1 MLDQIQYIA
10 RALTVKTS
18 QCFHLQMLKLLKVLL
33 LDSKEDRQC
42 ASPADF
48 AASFLKAKGM
58 HILMYLCSHS
68 SFDVKSMCVKL
79 IDVLSSHT
87 TLVKMAVDPD
97 VITYLSSII
106 LPYQMMMENASRK
119 NNQIFNDPPL
129 ALEESSKGD
138 SINFTKPQEFEEV
151 TVVPAFPRS
160 RGSSQEDELERQMN
174 QLLAKEPPVII
185 AKKDRKK
192 EKKFGAG
199 LFLEDDDT
207 ALANSKQKED
217 DLATVISTKKQPP
230 RFEIPTNSIE
240 DDLVSEELPV
250 EHVITA
256 NNFMFPTS
264 TQGFNDINDDELL
277 LMAKPPPPAPKNRK
291 KGGGAPMMNFDFEES
306 TSKKPYFKA
315 SRRPLTIAEAP
326 TNEEDEEDLIN
337 RGNNAGAKSDED
349 LSADHMLQDTSYSNF
364 ANKKM
369 MFTHTQKLPS
379 SKAFV
384 PNKFKGK
391 GLSLALG
398 DDEE

>member
-119 NNQIFNDPPL
+119 NSQIFNDPPL
-129 ALEESSKGD
+129 ALEDSSKTD
-138 SINFTKPQEFEEV
+138 SKPQEFEEV
-151 TVVPAFPRS
+151 TVVPALPRS

-199 LFLEDDDT
+199 LFLEDEET
-207 ALANSKQKED
+207 TSANIKQKED
-217 DLATVISTKKQPP
+217 DLATVITTKKQPP

-250 EHVITA
+250 DHVITA

-264 TQGFNDINDDELL
+264 TQGFNDMNDDELL

-291 KGGGAPMMNFDFEES
+291 KGGAPMMNFDFEES

-337 RGNNAGAKSDED
+337 RGNSAGAKSDED
-349 LSADHMLQDTSYSNF
+349 LSIGADHMLQDTSYSNF

-379 SKAFV
+379 SKAVV

>member
-106 LPYQMMMENASRK
+106 LPYQMMMMENASRK

-129 ALEESSKGD
+129 ALEDSSKTD
-138 SINFTKPQEFEEV
+138 SKPQEFEEV
-151 TVVPAFPRS
+151 TVVSALPRS

-174 QLLAKEPPVII
+174 QLLAKEPPMII

-199 LFLEDDDT
+199 LFLLEDDEET
-207 ALANSKQKED
+207 TSAHIKQKED
-217 DLATVISTKKQPP
+217 DLATVIATKKQPP

-250 EHVITA
+250 DHVITA

-264 TQGFNDINDDELL
+264 TQGFNDMNDDELL

-291 KGGGAPMMNFDFEES
+291 KGGAPMMNFDFEES

-337 RGNNAGAKSDED
+337 RGNSAGAKSDED

-379 SKAFV
+379 SKAVV